1 MTLTEPTAVPVDA
14 ADAAG
19 AALEATTAWGG
30 RHAHD
35 PTAVRDDDGTYW
47 LFSTDA
53 SGEGPLPRAGVQVR
67 RSEDLVTWTFH
78 GWALDG
84 VPAAA
89 AAWSGAEGLW
99 APEVVRVPDDVAV
112 PAADRW
118 RMYYSASSFGSRTSA
133 IGLAT
138 APHPAGP
145 WTDRG
150 LVVTSRHDVDGPN
163 AIDANA
169 VVDADGRHW
178 LVYGSFFGGIHA
190 LGLDPATGFVLGSG
204 GRPRPGPGRLL
215 ARRPHAVEAAVEGAF
230 VLPRPGGGYVLLTSF
245 DSLFDTYHLR
255 VVAGPS
261 VTGPFT
267 DVRGRSA
274 TDVDA
279 DPVGST
285 VLAGHRL
292 AGGRGWLA
300 PGHASVLTEPL
311 PGGDTRQLL
320 VHHVRDADD
329 PTQHEVQVRR
339 LVWTSGGWPLVSPQP
354 WAGPE
359 REQDDEAAWPAAVA
373 ELAGTWEVV
382 TFARGDAFTAS
393 ASRIVRAEGWPGVV
407 ALGRGRFA
415 WDGSVGGG
423 PPVEAVAFPAWDGV
437 RGRATLAC
445 AALDTGTGVVTVG
458 TLVAP
463 AEGAAPA
470 VVEPAP

>member
-1 MTLTEPTAVPVDA
+1 MTLTEPAAAV
-14 ADAAG
+14 ADAALEVTAGWG
-19 AALEATTAWGG
+19 A

-53 SGEGPLPRAGVQVR
+53 SGAGPLPRAGVQVR
-67 RSEDLVTWTFH
+67 RSEDLVAWTFH

-84 VPAAA
+84 VPADA
-89 AAWSGAEGLW
+89 AAWTGAGGLW
-99 APEVVRVPDDVAV
+99 APDVVRVPDAVAV
-112 PAADRW
+112 PDDGRW

-190 LGLDPATGFVLGSG
+190 LGIDPATGFVLGSG
-204 GRPRPGPGRLL
+204 GRPRPGPGLLL

-230 VLPRPGGGYVLLTSF
+230 ALPRPGGGYALLTSF
-245 DSLFDTYHLR
+245 DSLFGTYHLR

-261 VTGPFT
+261 VTGPYA

-274 TDVDA
+274 TDVAA

-311 PGGDTRQLL
+311 PGGSSRQLL

-339 LVWTSGGWPLVSPQP
+339 LVWTAGGWPLVSPQP
-354 WAGPE
+354 WAGPG
-359 REQDDEAAWPAAVA
+359 REQDDEAAWPATVA

-393 ASRIVRAEGWPGVV
+393 ASRVVGAEGPPGAV

-423 PPVEAVAFPAWDGV
+423 GRPVEAVAFPAWDGV
-437 RGRATLAC
+437 RERATLAC

-458 TLVAP
+458 TLVEP
-463 AEGAAPA
+463 AAA
-470 VVEPAP
+470 VEPAP

>member
-1 MTLTEPTAVPVDA
+1 MTLTEPAAP
-14 ADAAG
+14 ADAA
-19 AALEATTAWGG
+19 LDATAAWGG

-53 SGEGPLPRAGVQVR
+53 SGDGPLPRAGVQVR
-67 RSEDLVTWTFH
+67 RSEDLVTWAFQ

-84 VPAAA
+84 VPADA
-89 AAWSGAEGLW
+89 AAWTGAEGLW
-99 APEVVRVPDDVAV
+99 APDVVRVPDAVAV
-112 PAADRW
+112 PDAERW

-204 GRPRPGPGRLL
+204 GRPRPGPGLLL

-230 VLPRPGGGYVLLTSF
+230 VLPRPGGGYALLTSF
-245 DSLFDTYHLR
+245 DSLFGTYHLR

-261 VTGPFT
+261 VTGPYA

-274 TDVDA
+274 TDVAA

-311 PGGDTRQLL
+311 PGGARQLL
-320 VHHVRDADD
+320 VHHVRDADE
-329 PTQHEVQVRR
+329 PTRHEVQVRR
-339 LVWTSGGWPLVSPQP
+339 LAWTAGGWPLVSPQP
-354 WAGPE
+354 WAGPD
-359 REQDDEAAWPAAVA
+359 REQDDEATWPASVA

-393 ASRIVRAEGWPGVV
+393 ALRVVGAEGPPGAV

-415 WDGSVGGG
+415 WDGPGSSARAGA
-423 PPVEAVAFPAWDGV
+423 VEAVVFPAWDAV
-437 RGRATLAC
+437 RGRATLAG
-445 AALDTGTGVVTVG
+445 AALDTGTGVVTVA
-458 TLVAP
+458 TLVEVAR
-463 AEGAAPA
+463 
-470 VVEPAP
+470 

>member
-1 MTLTEPTAVPVDA
+1 MTLTEPGAAV
-14 ADAAG
+14 AD
-19 AALEATTAWGG
+19 AALEATAGWGA

-53 SGEGPLPRAGVQVR
+53 SGAGPLPRAGVQVR

-84 VPAAA
+84 VPADA
-89 AAWSGAEGLW
+89 AAWTGAGGLW
-99 APEVVRVPDDVAV
+99 APDVVRVPDAVAV
-112 PAADRW
+112 PDDERW

-190 LGLDPATGFVLGSG
+190 LGIDPATGFVLGSG
-204 GRPRPGPGRLL
+204 GRPRPGPGLLL

-230 VLPRPGGGYVLLTSF
+230 ALPRPGGGYALLTSF
-245 DSLFDTYHLR
+245 DSLFGTYHLR

-261 VTGPFT
+261 VTGPYA

-274 TDVDA
+274 TDVAA

-300 PGHASVLTEPL
+300 PGHASVLTESL
-311 PGGDTRQLL
+311 PGGSSRQLL

-339 LVWTSGGWPLVSPQP
+339 LVWTAGGWPLVSPQP
-354 WAGPE
+354 WAGPG
-359 REQDDEAAWPAAVA
+359 REQDDEAAWPATVA

-393 ASRIVRAEGWPGVV
+393 ASRVVGAEGPPGAV

-415 WDGSVGGG
+415 WDGSADGGG
-423 PPVEAVAFPAWDGV
+423 RPVEAVAFPAWDGV

-445 AALDTGTGVVTVG
+445 AVLDTGTGVVTVG
-458 TLVAP
+458 TLVEP
-463 AEGAAPA
+463 AWSAGAGPA
-470 VVEPAP
+470 VVGTAP

>member
-1 MTLTEPTAVPVDA
+1 MTAVQPAVAPAPAVD
-14 ADAAG
+14 
-19 AALEATTAWGG
+19 TTTWGG

-53 SGEGPLPRAGVQVR
+53 YGDGPLPRSGVQVR
-67 RSEDLVTWTFH
+67 RSRDLVDWELH

-84 VPAAA
+84 VPAPA
-89 AAWSGAEGLW
+89 AAWTGATGLW
-99 APEVVRVPDDVAV
+99 APDVVRVPASVVV
-112 PAADRW
+112 PADARW

-150 LVVTSRHDVDGPN
+150 LVVTSRHEVDGPN

-169 VVDADGRHW
+169 VADASGRHW

-190 LGLDPATGFVLGSG
+190 LELDPVTGFVLGAG
-204 GRPRPGPGRLL
+204 EGPTAGPGVLV

-245 DSLFDTYHLR
+245 DSLFGTYHLR
-255 VVAGPS
+255 AVAGPA
-261 VTGPFT
+261 VTGPFH
-267 DVRGRSA
+267 DVRGRLA

-279 DPVGST
+279 DPVGS
-285 VLAGHRL
+285 VLLAGHRL

-311 PGGDTRQLL
+311 ADGGERHLL

-329 PTQHEVQVRR
+329 PAQHEVQVRR
-339 LVWTSGGWPLVSPQP
+339 LVWTHGGWPLVSPQP
-354 WAGPE
+354 WAGA
-359 REQDDEAAWPAAVA
+359 REQDDEAAWPSSAAA
-373 ELAGTWEVV
+373 LAGTWEVV
-382 TFARGDAFTAS
+382 AFTRGDAFAAS
-393 ASRIVRAEGWPGVV
+393 ALRTVGPAGPAGAV
-407 ALGRGRFA
+407 AHGRGRFT
-415 WDGSVGGG
+415 WDGAG
-423 PPVEAVAFPAWDGV
+423 PDGTGAVEAVVFPSWDAV
-437 RGRATLAC
+437 RHRATLSS
-445 AALDTGTGVVTVG
+445 AALDTTTGVVTVA
-458 TLVAP
+458 TLVP
-463 AEGAAPA
+463 ATPTSGKAS
-470 VVEPAP
+470 